1 MKRRPTVAVFGSSS
15 TDPAST
21 DWLDASRAGEK
32 LARAG
37 FDVIT
42 GGYGG
47 SMEAVSQGA
56 AEAGGHV
63 VGVIAPALF
72 PGRSGANPYVHELI
86 EASSLANR
94 IDRMM
99 QRSTATLALP
109 GSIGTAAELLISWN
123 ANHIL
128 RQAGGT
134 PFPAVAVGP
143 GWKIVGQS
151 LVEAVGAIEADIF
164 WADTVDDGIEWIMAN
179 WSPAPGNS
187 KSEPRR
193 RSPA

>member
-1 MKRRPTVAVFGSSS
+1 MKRQPTVAVFGSSS

-21 DWLDASRAGEK
+21 DWLDASRAGER

-47 SMEAVSQGA
+47 IMEAVSQGA
-56 AEAGGHV
+56 SGAGGHV

-72 PGRSGANPYVHELI
+72 PGRSGANPFVHELI
-86 EASSLANR
+86 EASSLADR

-123 ANHIL
+123 TNHIL
-128 RQAGGT
+128 RRAGGT

-143 GWKIVGQS
+143 KWRLVGQA

-164 WADTVDDGIEWIMAN
+164 WAETVDDVVEWIMARA
-179 WSPAPGNS
+179 SPAHSDGHS
-187 KSEPRR
+187 G
-193 RSPA
+193 

>member
-21 DWLDASRAGEK
+21 EWLDASRAGER

-47 SMEAVSQGA
+47 IMEAVSQGA

-63 VGVIAPALF
+63 VGVIAPVLF
-72 PGRSGANPYVHELI
+72 PGRSGANPHVHELI
-86 EASSLANR
+86 EASSLADR

-123 ANHIL
+123 TNHIL
-128 RQAGGT
+128 RRAGAT
-134 PFPAVAVGP
+134 PFPAVAVGHK
-143 GWKIVGQS
+143 WRIVGQT
-151 LVEAVGAIEADIF
+151 LVEVVGAIEADIV
-164 WADTVDDGIEWIMAN
+164 WVDTVDEGIEWIVAN
-179 WSPAPGNS
+179 GSPS
-187 KSEPRR
+187 RDR
-193 RSPA
+193 RSER